1 MDLHGALVDTLVLEA
16 EDAREL
22 NAAADSLTRALL
34 EVANEMQAYVVERNE
49 MASTALEGRL
59 AVVRQVR
66 CDASLPIRCAKS
78 VTWSGSD

>member
-1 MDLHGALVDTLVLEA
+1 MLEA

-34 EVANEMQAYVVERNE
+34 EVANEMQAYVVERSE

-66 CDASLPIRCAKS
+66 CDASLLIRCSKS
-78 VTWSGSD
+78 VTRSGSD